1 MGWLKKR
8 LHKFNLLYL
17 NKNNKIKQRLK
28 LSQNSLKI
36 TNNLIYI

>member
-17 NKNNKIKQRLK
+17 NKNSKIKTRLK
-28 LSQNSLKI
+28 LSLSNLKI